1 MLFLTIILSINRLF
15 TGVVRAAGTGEVVAQ
30 LGSEVSATTQLAR
43 LEEEVYPR
51 IHGMVFNPKDGILKK
66 LPVDYNKRVGPLDHI
81 YGLYKQ

>member
-1 MLFLTIILSINRLF
+1 M
-15 TGVVRAAGTGEVVAQ
+15 EVKEK
-30 LGSEVSATTQLAR
+30 LGN
-43 LEEEVYPR
+43 EEEVYPR